1 MGGAQWEG
9 ISMDR
14 SGRARGIDR
23 VIEVLE
29 FLRETRQPISV
40 GDLARKIGAPRSTL
54 YEIVNSLTA
63 AGILETADAQ
73 GRVFFGRAVYF
84 YADAYL
90 ASQPLVR
97 NGRDEVIRLA
107 ETTGET
113 AQLCMLLGNKYTV
126 AHMQPGSNLF
136 RISSETGI
144 LVPIP
149 WTASGR
155 VLLGG
160 MTEEQIRALIPPEDY
175 RLPDGRMIAFSDF
188 MRDVRQTHDHGYAI
202 TSALADKFTCCLAAP
217 ILNEVGQPIATI
229 CFVVPIHTQQDRLTE
244 LTQMLVA
251 SGQSISRRLG
261 SDMASLAP
269 AGQRPVQ

>member
-1 MGGAQWEG
+1 
-9 ISMDR
+9 MDT
-14 SGRARGIDR
+14 SVRARGIDR

-29 FLRETRQPISV
+29 YLRESRQAISV
-40 GDLARKIGAPRSTL
+40 GELAKKIGAPRSTL

-63 AGILETADAQ
+63 AGILENADNQ
-73 GRVFFGRAVYF
+73 GRVYFGRAVYF

-126 AHMQPGSNLF
+126 AHMQPGTNLF

-160 MTEEQIRALIPPEDY
+160 KSEDQIRSLIPPEDY
-175 RLPDGRMIAFSDF
+175 RLPDGRMIAFSEF
-188 MRDVRQTHDHGYAI
+188 VRDVRQTHDQGYAI

-217 ILNEVGQPIATI
+217 ILNEVGQPVATI
-229 CFVVPIHTQQDRLTE
+229 CFVVPIHTQEDRLTE
-244 LTQMLVA
+244 LTTVLMA
-251 SGQSISRRLG
+251 SGQSISRRLVG
-261 SDMASLAP
+261 NAASFTLPERMQQEAT
-269 AGQRPVQ
+269 